1 MPAVVDLINIFYN
14 KLLELKYYYNVIMST
29 DFLVKASFCTPLD
42 VH

>member
-1 MPAVVDLINIFYN
+1 MPAVVDFINIFYN
-14 KLLELKYYYNVIMST
+14 KLLELKYYNVIMST